1 MLAPI
6 KVKMSGIEK
15 KSEQEEHRTTFARKK
30 GETRMFLEV
39 SRCSSVKQWQ
49 RNVKKKVCCTCKVF
63 FLLIDKRAKLFF
75 LLMRTDFWGAIFV
88 AVAASH
94 YTIIYFV

>member
-1 MLAPI
+1 MRNAVLAPI

-15 KSEQEEHRTTFARKK
+15 KSEQEKHRTTFARKK

-49 RNVKKKVCCTCKVF
+49 RNVKKKVCCTCIVS
-63 FLLIDKRAKLFF
+63 FLLIRQTCKVVFF
-75 LLMRTDFWGAIFV
+75 AYETN
-88 AVAASH
+88 
-94 YTIIYFV
+94 

>member
-1 MLAPI
+1 MRNAVLAPM

-49 RNVKKKVCCTCKVF
+49 RNVKKKVCCTCKVVF
-63 FLLIDKRAKLFF
+63 FA
-75 LLMRTDFWGAIFV
+75 
-88 AVAASH
+88 
-94 YTIIYFV
+94 YEN